1 MRRAGVTPIVLRAT
15 RLTDLTQR
23 LDPRVVAAAL
33 DITPEAALHYL
44 VGAINREDIEF
55 GSTWES

>member
-1 MRRAGVTPIVLRAT
+1 MLRAT

-33 DITPEAALHYL
+33 DITHGAALHYL
-44 VGAINREDIEF
+44 IGVDREDTEF
-55 GSTWES
+55 NKTESPQHSRKSAGG